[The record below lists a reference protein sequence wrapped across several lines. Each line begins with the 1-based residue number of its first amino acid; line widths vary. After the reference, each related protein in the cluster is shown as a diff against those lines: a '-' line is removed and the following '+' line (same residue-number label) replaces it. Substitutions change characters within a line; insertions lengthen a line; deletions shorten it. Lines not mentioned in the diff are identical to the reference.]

1 MGDLNCESTVGD
13 LNCEVP
19 LRVTLIVR
27 FHCG

>member
-13 LNCEVP
+13 LNCENLLWVS
-19 LRVTLIVR
+19 LIVR